1 MTTGSRDSCAAASGF
16 TLVETLLVLA
26 VIALLASLLLPGV
39 NSLLHTISGDEPDR
53 IVWDAITA
61 AREQALTTNR
71 TVWLSYDPKQ
81 RRLRWGEET
90 SGQHRELPAG
100 VGLQLLQPQEGNFIL
115 LGGVLLD
122 AQEVPAVRF
131 YSDGTCDRFRV
142 QFRQGKNSPLPVAVD
157 PWTCA
162 PLLPPAGK

>member
-26 VIALLASLLLPGV
+26 VIALLAALLLPGV

-61 AREQALTTNR
+61 ARAQALTTNR
-71 TVWLSYDPKQ
+71 TVWLRIDPKEKD
-81 RRLRWGEET
+81 LTWGGGADE
-90 SGQHRELPAG
+90 QHRELPAG
-100 VGLQLLQPQEGNFIL
+100 VGLQLLQPQEGNLIL
-115 LGGVLLD
+115 VGGVLID
-122 AQEVPAVRF
+122 TVEVPAVRF
-131 YSDGTCDRFRV
+131 YPDGTCDRFRV
-142 QFRQGKNSPLPVAVD
+142 QFRQGGNPPLTVAVD

-162 PLLPPAGK
+162 PLLPPRGK